1 QSLFEFL
8 GSPLDDTTGAL
19 NRRMLLLLE
28 SRPLANEDAYH
39 ALIDQTIKAY
49 WKNHDQHPT
58 DYLPIVLVNDI
69 VRHWRIV
76 LLNHESKL
84 REKVAKQGLS
94 PDDEMALRRY
104 SSYKLRVPRCLTCF
118 SALSY
123 LLSLTP
129 SEPAHVEKDD

>member
-1 QSLFEFL
+1 
-8 GSPLDDTTGAL
+8 
-19 NRRMLLLLE
+19 
-28 SRPLANEDAYH
+28 
-39 ALIDQTIKAY
+39 
-49 WKNHDQHPT
+49 
-58 DYLPIVLVNDI
+58 
-69 VRHWRIV
+69 
-76 LLNHESKL
+76 

-129 SEPAHVEKDD
+129 SEPAHVEKDDIVRMVGMTPIDRLQQLRSSDGAPRSTLDELERLYVRFLERTDGGKTALTDELKENQDAVLAISQDGRNFTRHMFNLIQAIE